1 MLRPRTAK
9 ILALSLLLL
18 IVAEAPAHAL
28 TMEYYTYNGFNAVVS
43 AFTKIALIFSDADY
57 KGLFFTVVVLGILL
71 GGMAVYFMAFSG
83 VRLSPLAWTW
93 PVGMGITIYLALV
106 VPKGDLNIYDPVKNQ
121 FQVVGGIPDGLV
133 LVVGTLNMIERGL
146 VDIVSTAA
154 DPVGY
159 QQQAGGIGF
168 DMLLNVHS
176 KGILLSDQYIHL
188 SLKKYIEDCLY
199 FELARPGTTLSIN
212 ALANNTDFLPLFRK
226 AASPAIY
233 TTFYQDAKPEGQTLK
248 CADAMPA
255 IEAKITNPTQ
265 FDKTSQARCS
275 DAGFDPS
282 IPSEYNQCRT
292 MLGNLVSW
300 FEGAAFDTTQ
310 IYRQQAMAEALS
322 TVAQS
327 ASPDTAIAVLAGRDT
342 GTSLLSTAVVANQW
356 IPIIRAVTT
365 AIAIGLLPFLVVF
378 IPTPL
383 FGKAVTLIAGFF
395 IWLTAWGV
403 TDAIAHQ
410 FAMDFAVKAFSEVRQ
425 YQLGLT
431 AISTFG
437 TASLKTLAAFG
448 AIRWSG
454 LMLATVIT
462 TMLVRFGGHSLGMLA
477 EGITSSPQH
486 AAQAAGRVATPE
498 GAAGL
503 ISSLENSPPVMS
515 NAYRWD
521 FGQRTHAKANTMSKG
536 VGEGLGL
543 QDMDSSFDVGV
554 VQGQSSR
561 GSAAG
566 TKHFASDVAE
576 GNVVAASEQ
585 SQHFRQSS
593 LYGESKGRFD
603 QAHQIFGI
611 QTPSEAAEFGSTGH
625 LITPD
630 MAEAASKQGYK
641 GIIPGMRL
649 TDIGSDPKT
658 GRAASMSFSGPVTEG
673 NIDVVREVSSNA
685 GHNQATSM
693 IKPGMMASYAID
705 PSSGKGTFNASDTTS
720 VKSEDFAEKTFRDGK
735 GLTVDTPYGSYKLS
749 SGKVQQ
755 VGGQVYINGT
765 SEDGKKISLE
775 GSLRD
780 AYRVIPG
787 RKTAADGTSHYS
799 ADSDSAMYELQMKP
813 VDHGGDGAL
822 RSSVV
827 KDRNGDITGV
837 GLNLSKANIEGGVQG
852 YETLNSWQLKGLAK
866 TLRSEGVSNQAVNT
880 LEYLGDNGR
889 SAMVQYSYPTQGGE
903 MGQLSVTNEKSGRTM
918 DFSMSQSGWESVTK
932 AHSSSLSGSR
942 NTSEDINKNTIDHGT
957 SFGSMMQMALRKDP
971 ALASMISDHTMNKYN
986 PGRFEAN
993 VAETAK
999 DLANDVGGFIS
1010 RQGLHAGYMDGEAS
1024 GGIRLGGSGTSIG
1037 IGTSSR
1043 ESETVNLLSSE
1054 YDRVLRQ
1061 SVGEANEKGLG
1072 PKETQKYVADQ
1083 VGDLTKQI
1091 YDQARTSA
1099 PRDYGADTLI
1109 GAAERLTK

>member
-1 MLRPRTAK
+1 MFRNRTAK
-9 ILALSLLLL
+9 TFSFSVILLVL
-18 IVAEAPAHAL
+18 AEAPAYAL

-57 KGLFFTVVVLGILL
+57 KGLFFTVVALGILL

-106 VPKGDLNIYDPVKNQ
+106 VPKGTLNIYDPVKNQ
-121 FQVVGGIPDGLV
+121 FQAVGGIPDGLV
-133 LVVGTLNMIERGL
+133 AVVGTLNKIERGL
-146 VDIVSTAA
+146 IDIVSTAA

-159 QQQAGGIGF
+159 QQQAGGVGF

-176 KGILLSDQYIHL
+176 KGTLLSDQYIHL
-188 SLKKYIEDCLY
+188 SLRKYIEDCLY

-212 ALANNTDFLPLFRK
+212 GLANNTDFIPLFRK

-233 TTFYQDAKPEGQTLK
+233 TTFYEDAKPEGQTLK
-248 CADAMPA
+248 CSDAMPA
-255 IEAKITNPTQ
+255 IEAKITNPNQ
-265 FDKTSQARCS
+265 FDNTSQARCA

-282 IPSEYNQCRT
+282 IPAEYNQCRT
-292 MLGNLVSW
+292 MFGNLVSW
-300 FEGAAFDTTQ
+300 FEGAVFDTTQ

-322 TVAQS
+322 SVAQS

-342 GTSLLSTAVVANQW
+342 GTSLLSTGVMANEW
-356 IPIIRAVTT
+356 IPIIRAVAT

-383 FGKAVTLIAGFF
+383 FSKAVTLIAGFF

-410 FAMDFAVKAFSEVRQ
+410 FAMDYAVKAFSEVRQ

-462 TMLVRFGGHSLGMLA
+462 TMLVRIGGHSLGMLA
-477 EGITSSPQH
+477 EEITGSPQH

-498 GAAGL
+498 GSASL
-503 ISSLENSPPVMS
+503 IGALENAPPVMS
-515 NAYRWD
+515 NAYRFD
-521 FGQRTHAKANTMSKG
+521 FGQRTHARSNTMARG

-543 QDMDSSFDVGV
+543 QDIDSSFDVGE
-554 VQGQSSR
+554 VQGKSSR
-561 GSAAG
+561 GNATG
-566 TKHFASDVAE
+566 TKHFASDIAD
-576 GNVVAASEQ
+576 GNIVAASEQ
-585 SQHFRQSS
+585 SQHLRQSS
-593 LYGESKGRFD
+593 LYGGAKGRFD
-603 QAHQIFGI
+603 QAHEIFGI
-611 QTPSEAAEFGSTGH
+611 QTPAEAAAFESTGH

-630 MAEAASKQGYK
+630 MAAAASKQGYK
-641 GIIPGMRL
+641 GVIPGMRL

-658 GRAASMSFSGPVTEG
+658 GRAGSMSFAGPVTEG
-673 NIDVVREVSSNA
+673 NIDSLREVSSNA

-693 IKPGMMASYAID
+693 IKTGMMASYSID
-705 PSSGKGTFNASDTTS
+705 PASGKGTFNASDTTS

-755 VGGQVYINGT
+755 VGGQVYVNGT

-787 RKTAADGTSHYS
+787 RKTNADGTSHYS
-799 ADSDSAMYELQMKP
+799 ADSNAAMYELQMKP

-827 KDRNGDITGV
+827 KDRNGDITSV

-852 YETLNSWQLKGLAK
+852 YETLNSGQLGGLAK

-880 LEYLGDNGR
+880 LEYLAESGR
-889 SAMVQYSYPTQGGE
+889 SAMVQYSYPAQGGE

-932 AHSSSLSGSR
+932 AHSSRLSGTR
-942 NTSEDINKNTIDHGT
+942 DVSEDIDRSTIDHGT
-957 SFGSMMQMALRKDP
+957 TFGSMMQMALKKDP
-971 ALASMISDHTMNKYN
+971 ALASLISDHTMNKYN
-986 PGRFEAN
+986 PGRFAAN
-993 VAETAK
+993 LAETAK
-999 DLANDVGGFIS
+999 DLAADVGGFIS
-1010 RQGLHAGYMDGEAS
+1010 RQGLHAGHMEGDAS
-1024 GGIRLGGSGTSIG
+1024 GGIRIGGSGTSIG
-1037 IGTSSR
+1037 VGTSSR
-1043 ESETVNLLSSE
+1043 ESETVNLLTSE
-1054 YDRVLRQ
+1054 YDRVLRK
-1061 SVGEANEKGLG
+1061 SVGDASEKGLG
-1072 PKETQKYVADQ
+1072 QQETQKYVADQ
-1083 VGDLTKQI
+1083 VGDFTKLL
-1091 YDQARTSA
+1091 YDQARTSTSK
-1099 PRDYGADTLI
+1099 DYGADTLI
-1109 GAAERLTK
+1109 GAAERLMK